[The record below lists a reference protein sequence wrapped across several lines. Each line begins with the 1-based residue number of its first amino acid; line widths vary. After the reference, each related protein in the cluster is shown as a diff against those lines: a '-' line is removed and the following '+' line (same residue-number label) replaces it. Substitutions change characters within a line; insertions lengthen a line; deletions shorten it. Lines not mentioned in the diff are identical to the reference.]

1 MVNQT
6 QNPEGSEQELA
17 SPRQQ
22 SYTKCSGKYVKKQ
35 VRKASQKQTKIKLY
49 ANVSTQYGI
58 AARTIS
64 RPTVNL

>member
-22 SYTKCSGKYVKKQ
+22 SYTKC
-35 VRKASQKQTKIKLY
+35 
-49 ANVSTQYGI
+49 
-58 AARTIS
+58 
-64 RPTVNL
+64 TVGM